1 MLSFFTFGEV
11 MVFEEINL
19 PCLSAQKRPN
29 SGKVMPLTRQSYGYS
44 DKFRMK
50 GNRPGDPNEM
60 TIRFKAV
67 NAGQTTLKLLYH
79 RRWEADEAPQETFS
93 IEVRVQ

>member
-1 MLSFFTFGEV
+1 
-11 MVFEEINL
+11 
-19 PCLSAQKRPN
+19 
-29 SGKVMPLTRQSYGYS
+29 
-44 DKFRMK
+44 MK

-79 RRWEADEAPQETFS
+79 RRWEAEEVPQETFS
-93 IEVRVQ
+93 IEVKIQ